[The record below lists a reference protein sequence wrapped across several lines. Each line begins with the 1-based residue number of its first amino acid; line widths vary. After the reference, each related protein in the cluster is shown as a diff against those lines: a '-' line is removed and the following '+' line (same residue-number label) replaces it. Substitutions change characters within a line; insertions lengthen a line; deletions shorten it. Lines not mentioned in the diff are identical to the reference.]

1 MIVTDSALDG
11 SGGLWLAGSASS
23 LYRGALPVAGQAVG
37 SAAVAEE
44 LELSNVA
51 YSSVRHWEKTPA
63 GDDELAPRVAPLAED
78 HGITSL

>member
-1 MIVTDSALDG
+1 MAPAG
-11 SGGLWLAGSASS
+11 SGWLALPAVST
-23 LYRGALPVAGQAVG
+23 GALPVAGQAVG

-51 YSSVRHWEKTPA
+51 YSRMRHWEKTPA